1 MSTPKMWAVARLLL
15 AGLVVSILIV
25 TCTSGTPAP
34 QRPFAVK
41 SLLMDADQFPPGWSN
56 RPIIPTADS
65 HGAVEHVLR
74 DMNGWG
80 TIVHEIYRYEYERG
94 AQREY
99 KRQLNVWY
107 PGAQYYGEWEAKPE
121 LAARLDFADE
131 AYVACAR
138 YIAPRVK
145 DAELCGMLAR
155 YQEFVVRF
163 SAQVAPSEA
172 PMLNENDLAELL
184 TKLDDKWEAAMAPPT
199 APPSTYLSTTP
210 TAMPR
215 GASAAARTSR

>member
-1 MSTPKMWAVARLLL
+1 MNPAKARSVAWLLL
-15 AGLVVSILIV
+15 ASFLIAA
-25 TCTSGTPAP
+25 CTSGTPAP
-34 QRPFAVK
+34 PRAFATE
-41 SLLMDADQFPPGWSN
+41 SLLMDAALFPPGWSN

-74 DMNGWG
+74 GMNGWG

-99 KRQLNVWY
+99 KRQLDVWY

-138 YIAPRVK
+138 YIAPRAK
-145 DAELCGMLAR
+145 DAELCGILAR

-163 SAQVAPSEA
+163 SAQVAPSAA
-172 PMLNENDLAELL
+172 PMLDEDDLAELL
-184 TKLDDKWEAAMAPPT
+184 TRLDDKWKAAMALPASPP
-199 APPSTYLSTTP
+199 PPS
-210 TAMPR
+210 
-215 GASAAARTSR
+215 

>member
-1 MSTPKMWAVARLLL
+1 MSTPKMWAVARFLL

-25 TCTSGTPAP
+25 TCTSRTPAP
-34 QRPFAVK
+34 PRPFTTQ
-41 SLLMDADQFPPGWSN
+41 SLLMDATLFPPGWSN

-65 HGAVEHVLR
+65 HGAVEHPSR

-99 KRQLNVWY
+99 KRQLDVWY
-107 PGAQYYGEWEAKPE
+107 QGAQYYGKWEAKPD

-131 AYVACAR
+131 AYVACAS
-138 YIAPRVK
+138 YIAPRAK
-145 DAELCGMLAR
+145 DAELCGILAR

-163 SAQVAPSEA
+163 SAQVAPSGA
-172 PMLNENDLAELL
+172 PMLDEDDLAELL

-199 APPSTYLSTTP
+199 APPSTYLGTTP
-210 TAMPR
+210 T
-215 GASAAARTSR
+215 AARTSR